1 MVSLLDKM
9 TIWKERILRNIPLW
23 ATLFMI
29 SVMVFVDIVLLNR
42 PHFLISAIPILI
54 FVILGLVIAFIRHS
68 YYSKEGST
76 R

>member
-54 FVILGLVIAFIRHS
+54 FVILGVAIAIIRHY
-68 YYSKEGST
+68 YYSEEVSSK
-76 R
+76 